1 MPCGAEAA
9 TGMSQQRTEPA
20 TPRRRQEARRRGQV
34 ARSTDLSQ
42 GAALLAAAAL
52 GSLTVPAGF
61 HHLAAYVRRALA
73 YPDPGRVAEV
83 AAEGAAAALSAVGP
97 VVGAAL
103 VAGLAVGFAQT
114 GGLFTARPLEPQL
127 DRLNPLRA
135 LERLFSWRSVAEL
148 VKAALKLAAVTA
160 AVWAPLH
167 GAVVD
172 SRPTAPSPPELAAW
186 LGGVVQAVAL
196 RGAVALFVLG
206 GLDYLYQ
213 RLEYER
219 GLRMT
224 RQEVRED
231 LKETEGD
238 PLVKSRQRSRQRELA
253 RRRMLRDVAR
263 ATVVVTNPVHL
274 AVALRYA
281 PREAPAPVVVAK
293 GAGVVA
299 ERIREEARRH
309 RVPVVSNPPLAR
321 SLFRAVPLGR
331 MIPPALYHAVAE
343 ILAVLY
349 RAGRLREVPW

>member
-1 MPCGAEAA
+1 
-9 TGMSQQRTEPA
+9 MSSQRTEPA

-42 GAALLAAAAL
+42 GAALLAAVVV
-52 GSLTVPAGF
+52 GSLLAPWSFGQ
-61 HHLAAYVRRALA
+61 LAAFTHRVLA
-73 YPDPGRVAEV
+73 RPDPGRLPDLVSQGL
-83 AAEGAAAALSAVGP
+83 GAAAAVAGP
-97 VVGAAL
+97 PLGAAL
-103 VAGLAVGFAQT
+103 AVGLGVGFAQT
-114 GGLFTARPLEPQL
+114 GGLFTAKALEPKL
-127 DRLNPLRA
+127 DRLNPVKA
-135 LERLFSWRSVAEL
+135 VERLFSLRSVAEL
-148 VKAALKLAAVTA
+148 VKALLKLAAVVA

-167 GAVVD
+167 RAVTEA
-172 SRPTAPSPPELAAW
+172 RPAAPSPEELVVW
-186 LGGVVQAVAL
+186 LGGTVQAVGL
-196 RGAVALFVLG
+196 RGAAALLVVG

-213 RLEYER
+213 RFDYER
-219 GLRMT
+219 SLRMT

-274 AVALRYA
+274 AVALRYV
-281 PREAPAPVVVAK
+281 PKEAPAPVVVAK

-299 ERIREEARRH
+299 DRIREVAWRH
-309 RVPVVSNPPLAR
+309 RVPLVSNPPLAR
-321 SLFRAVPLGR
+321 SLYRAVPLGR

-343 ILAVLY
+343 VLAVLY

>member
-1 MPCGAEAA
+1 
-9 TGMSQQRTEPA
+9 MSQQRTEPA

-34 ARSTDLSQ
+34 ARSADLSH
-42 GAALLAAAAL
+42 GAALLAAVVV
-52 GSLTVPAGF
+52 GSLAVPSGFQRLAGYTQRVLG
-61 HHLAAYVRRALA
+61 H
-73 YPDPGRVAEV
+73 PDPGSVAV
-83 AAEGAAAALSAVGP
+83 LAAEGAAAALSVAGP

-103 VAGLAVGFAQT
+103 VAGVAVGLAQT
-114 GGLFTARPLEPQL
+114 GGLFTAKPLEPQL
-127 DRLNPLRA
+127 DRLNPVRA
-135 LERLFSWRSVAEL
+135 LERLFSWRSAAEL
-148 VKAALKLAAVTA
+148 VKAVLKLAAVA
-160 AVWAPLH
+160 GAVWAPLQQ
-167 GAVVD
+167 ATAQV
-172 SRPTAPSPPELAAW
+172 RPVAPSATELAAW
-186 LGGVVQAVAL
+186 LGGVVHAVAL
-196 RGAVALFVLG
+196 RGAAALFAVG

-213 RLEYER
+213 RFEYER
-219 GLRMT
+219 SLRMT

-321 SLFRAVPLGR
+321 SLYRSVPLGR

>member
-1 MPCGAEAA
+1 MG
-9 TGMSQQRTEPA
+9 GQRTEPA

-34 ARSTDLSQ
+34 ARSADLSQ
-42 GAALLAAAAL
+42 GAGLLAAVL
-52 GSLTVPAGF
+52 VGSLAAPWGF
-61 HHLAAYVRRALA
+61 GVLASYTREVLA
-73 YPDPGRVAEV
+73 NPDPGRL
-83 AAEGAAAALSAVGP
+83 G
-97 VVGAAL
+97 AL
-103 VAGLAVGFAQT
+103 VAQGVLAGLALAGPALAAATVVGLVAGIAQT
-114 GGLFTARPLEPQL
+114 GGLFTAKPLEPQL

-135 LERLFSWRSVAEL
+135 LERLFSLRSVAEL
-148 VKAALKLAAVTA
+148 LKAVVKLVAVVA
-160 AVWAPLH
+160 AVWAPLRE
-167 GAVVD
+167 AVTSVP
-172 SRPTAPSPPELAAW
+172 PTAPSPEQLAAW
-186 LGGVVQAVAL
+186 LGNTVHAVGL
-196 RGAVALFVLG
+196 RGGGALLLVG

-213 RLEYER
+213 RFEYER
-219 GLRMT
+219 SLRMT

-299 ERIREEARRH
+299 ERIREEARKWQ
-309 RVPVVSNPPLAR
+309 VPVVSNPPLAR
-321 SLFRAVPLGR
+321 SLFRTVPLGR

-343 ILAVLY
+343 ILALLY

>member
-1 MPCGAEAA
+1 
-9 TGMSQQRTEPA
+9 MSGQRTEPA

-34 ARSTDLSQ
+34 ARSVDLSQ
-42 GAALLAAAAL
+42 GAALVAAVAV
-52 GSLTVPAGF
+52 GSLAVPAGF
-61 HHLAAYVRRALA
+61 NELAAFTRRVLLHPDAGQLAQLVPHGVRAA
-73 YPDPGRVAEV
+73 VAV
-83 AAEGAAAALSAVGP
+83 AGP
-97 VVGAAL
+97 VLGAAL
-103 VAGLAVGFAQT
+103 VAGVAVGFAQT
-114 GGLFTARPLEPQL
+114 GGLFTAKPLEPQL

-135 LERLFSWRSVAEL
+135 LERLFSWRSAAEL
-148 VKAALKLAAVTA
+148 VKAVLKLAAVAA
-160 AVWAPLH
+160 AVWPPLH
-167 GAVVD
+167 EAVAGP
-172 SRPTAPSPPELAAW
+172 RPLTPSADELLAW
-186 LGGVVQAVAL
+186 LGGTVQAVAL
-196 RGAVALFVLG
+196 RGAVALLVVG

-213 RLEYER
+213 RFDYER
-219 GLRMT
+219 SLRMT

-309 RVPVVSNPPLAR
+309 GIPLVSNPPLAR
-321 SLFRAVPLGR
+321 SLYRSVPLGR